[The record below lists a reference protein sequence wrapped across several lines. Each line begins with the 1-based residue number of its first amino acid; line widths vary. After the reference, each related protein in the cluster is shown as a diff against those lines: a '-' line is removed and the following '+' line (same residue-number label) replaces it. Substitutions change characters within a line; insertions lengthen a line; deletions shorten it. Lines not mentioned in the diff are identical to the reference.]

1 MMKVTVTEK
10 NFSDMLK
17 SSQPLLLH
25 FWSDFCGPCKVQSRV
40 LGQMDDK
47 YRDAVLVGDIN
58 TQNHP
63 DLTEAFG
70 IRSTPTVL
78 VFYEGKLLARLTG
91 VHTLNKIEE
100 IISKEGVLD

>member
-1 MMKVTVTEK
+1 MKVTVTEK

-17 SSQPLLLH
+17 SPQPLLLH

-40 LGQMDDK
+40 LEQIDEK
-47 YRDAVLVGDIN
+47 YRDAVLIGDIN

-63 DLTEAFG
+63 DWTEAFG

-78 VFYEGKLLARLTG
+78 VFYKGNLSARLTG
-91 VHTLNKIEE
+91 VYSLTKIEE
-100 IISKEGVLD
+100 IISKEEVLD